1 MANTCLKLMKDRKQE
16 AWGTKIRI
24 NVEHTHTHT
33 IVKLLNLKDKT

>member
-24 NVEHTHTHT
+24 NVEHTHAHHSQT
-33 IVKLLNLKDKT
+33 VEFKR